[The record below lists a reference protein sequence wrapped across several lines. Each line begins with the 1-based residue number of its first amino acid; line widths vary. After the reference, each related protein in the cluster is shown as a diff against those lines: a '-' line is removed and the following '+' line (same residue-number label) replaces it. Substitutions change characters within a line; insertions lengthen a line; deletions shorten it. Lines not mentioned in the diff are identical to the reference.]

1 MLSKKISVMILAAGY
16 GKRLLPITENLPK
29 PLIKVAGMPLLQNTL
44 DHVLKLNYK
53 KIIINTHYQH
63 SMIYDF
69 IKNNYSKENIFISHE
84 KELLDTAGGVKN
96 AISLFNDSKALILN
110 SDIFWLKDNF
120 QDIINL
126 INNFNSK
133 QKCKLLLVS
142 KENAHGMYK
151 NKGDF
156 FINAGLINRF
166 KENQKIYFY
175 TGAQM
180 ISLDVLKKYKQKR
193 FSFNI
198 VWDEL
203 INKKL
208 IFGNIMKSDWYHIG
222 DINGLNEAR
231 KFNDLK
237 KII

>member
-1 MLSKKISVMILAAGY
+1 MLTKKISVMILAAGY
-16 GKRLLPITENLPK
+16 GKRLRPITEKIPK
-29 PLIKVAGMPLLQNTL
+29 PLIKVAGITLLQNVL
-44 DHVLKLNYK
+44 DYVLKLNCD

-63 SMIYDF
+63 DMIFNF
-69 IKNNYSKENIFISHE
+69 IKNNYPKENIFISHE
-84 KELLDTAGGVKN
+84 KELLDTGGGVKN
-96 AISLFNDSKALILN
+96 ALSLFNDNKALILN
-110 SDIFWLKDNF
+110 SDIFWQKDNF

-126 INNFNSK
+126 INNFSSK

-142 KENAHGMYK
+142 KKQAHGMYN

-156 FINAGLINRF
+156 FINAGLITRF

-175 TGAQM
+175 TGAQI
-180 ISLDVLKKYKQKR
+180 ISLDVLEKYKQEK

-208 IFGNIMKSDWYHIG
+208 IFGDIMKSDWYHIG
-222 DINGLNEAR
+222 DMDGLKEAE
-231 KFNDLK
+231 NLMT
-237 KII
+237 